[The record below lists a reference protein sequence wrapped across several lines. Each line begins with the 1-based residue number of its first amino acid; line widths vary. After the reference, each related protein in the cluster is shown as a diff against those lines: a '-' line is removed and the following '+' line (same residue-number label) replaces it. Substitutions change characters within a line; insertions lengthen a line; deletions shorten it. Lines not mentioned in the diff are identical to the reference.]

1 MKTVACFLLL
11 PILFSS
17 CLLKP
22 KLTGK
27 VWNLVDATSPANVEP
42 GSFIRFYDDGTY
54 TGKLMTGFRSGKW
67 SLKGDVLT
75 LGMGDNDAMMCTVT
89 SLRGDALILR
99 VDNSRLNADLRFE
112 PAPATSDALTDPFS
126 LPNNRWEIPA
136 RHREPDTAILAR
148 VRGHLR
154 CELLYVQQAI
164 DNKAESMST
173 TEFVTP
179 LGFYGNGITLK
190 SEAKVPAGWTRL
202 FFDSADAH
210 RGYEALQNAFRADIA
225 VPSTQ
230 NVFLLYKGILSQ
242 LRDKV
247 YLDTSAIIIKAAPS
261 RP

>member
-1 MKTVACFLLL
+1 MKTAACLSLLFLV
-11 PILFSS
+11 SS

-27 VWNLVDATSPANVEP
+27 VWNLVDATSPATVEL
-42 GSFIRFYDDGTY
+42 GSFIRFYGDGNY
-54 TGKLMTGFRSGKW
+54 TGKLMTGFCSGKW
-67 SLKGDVLT
+67 SLKGDALT
-75 LGMGDNDAMMCTVT
+75 LGTGDNDATMYTVK
-89 SLRGDALILR
+89 SLSGDALVLHI
-99 VDNSRLNADLRFE
+99 DNSRLNSDLRFE
-112 PAPATSDALTDPFS
+112 PAPATADASADPFS
-126 LPNNRWEIPA
+126 LPNNQWEIPA

-154 CELLYVQQAI
+154 CELLYVRQAI

-225 VPSTQ
+225 VPNTQ

-242 LRDKV
+242 LYDKA
-247 YLDTSAIIIKAAPS
+247 YLDTSAIIIKAAAS